1 MTARLPLPWTAEPAG
16 PALPRLRVRPLH
28 WLLYA
33 GFWAAVGLFLAIA
46 ELQHYVQRG
55 GRHRWEPFLWELS
68 SSLVVGLLMLGLFA
82 GHRALAARGLPW
94 HRMVPWHAAGAVAY
108 VLLHSALMYGIRAI
122 VYALTG
128 VDYEPGDVL
137 SVLAYEGAKDLVSY
151 ALMVGLCHGALLYLR
166 DQQRR
171 AAWQRLNEELAAAR
185 LARLQEQIQPHFL
198 FNALNLVS
206 AVMYEDVER
215 ADRLLAELC
224 ELLRLSLDAGRRPTH
239 SLREELQLVTPFL
252 SIMRQRFEGRL
263 KTQVEVSEEAAAC
276 ALPSLLLM
284 APLEN
289 AVKHGVANSIAPVAV
304 SVQAAVR
311 AGLLE
316 IRVCD
321 SAAAPNGD
329 AAPAPTLPGSGIGLA
344 NTRERLATM
353 YGDAASVTLA
363 REISGTVLRLQLPAQ
378 AATDQ
383 GPVHPTDAG
392 RR

>member
-1 MTARLPLPWTAEPAG
+1 MTLPASAEAFA
-16 PALPRLRVRPLH
+16 PALPRLHLRPLH
-28 WLLYA
+28 ALLYVA
-33 GFWAAVGLFLAIA
+33 FWAAVGLFLAIA

-55 GRHRWEPFLWELS
+55 GQHRWEPFLWELS

-82 GHRALAARGLPW
+82 GHRALVGRGLPW
-94 HRMVPWHAAGAVAY
+94 PRLLLWHAGGALLY
-108 VLLHSALMYGIRAI
+108 VLLHSALMYALRAI

-128 VDYEPGDVL
+128 VVYEPGDVA

-151 ALMVGLCHGALLYLR
+151 ALMVGLCHGALLYLL

-206 AVMYEDVER
+206 AVMYEDLER

-224 ELLRLSLDAGRRPTH
+224 ELLRLSLDAGRQPTH
-239 SLREELQLVTPFL
+239 SLREELRLVTPFL

-263 KTQVEVSEEAAAC
+263 HTAIEVSDEAAAC

-289 AVKHGVANSIAPVAV
+289 AVKHGVAHSAAPVSL

-311 AGLLE
+311 EGRLE

-321 SAAAPNGD
+321 SAAAAGLST
-329 AAPAPTLPGSGIGLA
+329 ARTPALPGSGIGLA

-353 YGDAASVTLA
+353 YGEAASVSLT
-363 REISGTVLRLQLPAQ
+363 REDAGTVLCLQLPAH
-378 AATDQ
+378 AA
-383 GPVHPTDAG
+383 GSESAP